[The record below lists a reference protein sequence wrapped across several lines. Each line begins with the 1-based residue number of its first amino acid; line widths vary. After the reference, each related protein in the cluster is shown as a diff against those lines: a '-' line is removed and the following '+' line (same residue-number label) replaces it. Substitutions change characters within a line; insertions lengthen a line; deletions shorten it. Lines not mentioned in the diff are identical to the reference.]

1 MGASDTDER
10 DSMSPEDAAKINQLL
25 DMIEAEGAQI
35 TVHDGKIELTLLKGD
50 QPTPAAKQLAT
61 NLRLR
66 FDIADIQLI
75 VMQRARRRHVQ
86 VTRVAD

>member
-66 FDIADIQLI
+66 FDIADIEHIL
-75 VMQRARRRHVQ
+75 MQRARRRHVQ

>member
-35 TVHDGKIELTLLKGD
+35 TVHDGNMRLTPLKGE
-50 QPTPAAKQLAT
+50 QPTHNAKQLAV

-66 FDIADIQLI
+66 FDITDIEPILK
-75 VMQRARRRHVQ
+75 QRVGRTVQ
-86 VTRVAD
+86 VTRTAN

>member
-1 MGASDTDER
+1 MSSEDTAR
-10 DSMSPEDAAKINQLL
+10 ISQLL

-35 TVHDGKIELTLLKGD
+35 TVHYGKMELMPLKGD

-66 FDIADIQLI
+66 FDITDIERILTE
-75 VMQRARRRHVQ
+75 RARRRVQ
-86 VTRVAD
+86 VIRIAS